1 VKRTL
6 LPLACLFAL
15 LPFVGQA
22 HVSATVPAVA
32 PLTRTVY
39 VTALDA
45 KGALITDLTAADFA
59 VKEGGKDREIVKAEM
74 ANAPLQI
81 AIIVDDNGTG
91 LFRYGLAQ
99 FLQKLL
105 GHGEFAIST
114 VVGQTMKIQD
124 YTTSTEALSVALQ
137 KLSPRPS
144 TPDGGQLIEGISES
158 AKELLKRKAVRP
170 VIVALTVGGEEHSPQ
185 SAHDVL
191 NTLKDSGASLH
202 VISVAGGTLRSTVQP
217 TNPGDALDGALNL
230 GEVLGDGPKQSGGRR
245 DEIVATAGLVQG
257 LQRLA
262 DELLQQYAVSYVL
275 PDGVK
280 PNERV
285 SISVKRKGVVL
296 RAPSRIPDKG

>member
-1 VKRTL
+1 MKRIVFL
-6 LPLACLFAL
+6 LVFLGAAGAAL
-15 LPFVGQA
+15 LA
-22 HVSATVPAVA
+22 TSAGI
-32 PLTRTVY
+32 TRTVY
-39 VTALDA
+39 VTATDS
-45 KGALITDLTAADFA
+45 KGALVTDLTAADFSI
-59 VKEGGKDREIVKAEM
+59 KEGGKEREVVKAE
-74 ANAPLQI
+74 AATAPMQL

-91 LFRYGLAQ
+91 MFRYGLAQ

-114 VVGQTMKIQD
+114 VVGQAMKIQD
-124 YTTSTEALSVALQ
+124 YTTSTDALSTALQ
-137 KLSPRPS
+137 KLAPRPS
-144 TPDGGQLIEGISES
+144 TPDGGQLIEGIAES

-191 NTLKDSGASLH
+191 NSLKDSGASLH
-202 VISVAGGTLRSTVQP
+202 VISVAGGTVRSTVQSS
-217 TNPGDALDGALNL
+217 NPGDALDGTLNL

-245 DEIVATAGLVQG
+245 DEIVATAGLIAG

-262 DELLQQYAVSYVL
+262 DELLQQYVVSYVL

-285 SISVKRKGVVL
+285 NITVKRKGVTL
-296 RAPSRIPDKG
+296 RAPSRIPDKIQ